1 MKKRMVKLFLLL
13 TIIAVSIVYL
23 HGFWAFNDPYSP
35 FRKIAS
41 SEIGSMITDSASELL
56 QSASEAFLFMNEVEI
71 AGSNGLNV
79 NAALQRVDLAA
90 ARIEQA
96 QKIFKDIIM
105 RGRETG
111 YDAKRISKLKAFNYG
126 LYAKENGLNREI
138 MTQVAAYLGK
148 GNVLGFYGHHVVNL
162 QKLLNTLNRIKGDLL
177 DGRLSDNRVLW
188 SLLQQYTLTMMVGN
202 YASLVFYQI

>member
-1 MKKRMVKLFLLL
+1 MKKRMIKMFLLL

-23 HGFWAFNDPYSP
+23 HGFWAVNDPYSP
-35 FRKIAS
+35 FPPKAS
-41 SEIGSMITDSASELL
+41 GEIGTMITDSASELL

-90 ARIEQA
+90 ARIEHA
-96 QKIFKDIIM
+96 MTIFKNIIAK
-105 RGRETG
+105 GSENG
-111 YDAKRISKLKAFNYG
+111 YDGNRIKKLKDFDYG
-126 LYAKENGLNREI
+126 VYTKENGLNREI
-138 MTQVAAYLGK
+138 MAKVSAYLGK
-148 GNVLGFYGHHVVNL
+148 GNVIGFYRHHAANL

-177 DGRLSDNRVLW
+177 AGKLSENRMLW
-188 SLLQQYTLTMMVGN
+188 SLLQQYTNTMMVGN